1 MTVSSS
7 TAKVSYSGNGSTQAF
22 AVSFYFLANSQLLV
36 VLRSSTGVE
45 TTQVLGTNY
54 TVTGAGVLTG
64 GTVTMTVAPPTGTT
78 LVISRNVPLTQET
91 DLQPNDR
98 LPAETLE
105 QSIDKLTMIT
115 QQLDDASDRSIKFPV
130 SDSTTL
136 NSTLPAAELRA
147 NKYLGFNSLGN
158 PVALTEPAPPAT
170 DVFSYF
176 TSEQIAKIVAGT
188 TDFDCTAAIEAA
200 IATSRKVYF
209 PKGLYKC
216 NINITSRTILQGD
229 GSTSTI
235 FKPWNDAVAIMTYKY
250 AAMSNPAPL
259 DFWTYHSQIRDI
271 GFVYNTAQ
279 VGVGFA
285 FSNTTLSSPPIQN
298 WDTAT
303 SGGLTAA
310 GPADQYVNN
319 VSFYNCHF
327 FGLEKGV
334 QFSDGNIG
342 TEFYSCGFS
351 NNYYGV
357 YTISNKFG
365 GDAMHGGN
373 KLFYGGMFTQ
383 NEVGVYIHDTS
394 TYGAVNF
401 YGTIFEVNKIAMYA
415 YNSQWQVCPLAFYG
429 CWFEFNGVTLNGV
442 SENVT
447 IDSWSGPVPQT
458 PVPVS
463 IPKRSWIFEGDRA
476 AIIFDGCGVV
486 ADINCI
492 AVNSHIT
499 LRDCQTERTVG
510 TFSGGACTVDST
522 SVIINDSPRSEGGL
536 LVDDRVITT
545 GYVRLGLPSIDD
557 LPGPFQP
564 TRARSRW
571 FFVDPRSGSIPNMKS
586 LVASETFTAPYTLKD
601 GAGGSPLTGVLVQD
615 GRLFKTCNEFT
626 DASFT
631 TAEFSGMYDTQVG
644 ATAGWYVFT
653 IDIKVMTCA
662 DLNNLKFYFW
672 NQNQGGE
679 FASMV
684 YEARVPALNKW
695 FTMTAYAYLPDPL
708 TYKMYFDV
716 QGPTAG
722 GTNTIWRLS
731 AFQAH
736 KFDALDDC
744 VSFIKAGAYSSEG
757 ITLDGTADRILADF
771 SNATSASRALFQS
784 NTLNGNTR
792 VGAIPNGTGNTA
804 GFIAFNDSDVTDCNH
819 IQMRVTNTASTLSS
833 GITGTATYLPLDL
846 STSNFGRMRI
856 DIDGAI
862 GIGNEVGGGGTVQAN
877 SLFTAG
883 GVYKSSSNIS
893 YVYNTGGTIPATT
906 TSSATVFRSD
916 IQTEAASFTLSS
928 LSHFLAVGTAL
939 GAGSAVTNEYAFNG
953 NLAAA
958 SGKWNFYAGGT
969 ARNYFAGGVEVAAGA
984 TSMASGF
991 THIPAAAGAPTG
1003 APTNP
1008 TGNVP
1013 MYYDST
1019 NHKIYVYSGGTWRS
1033 TAALT

>member
-1 MTVSSS
+1 MAVIKISQLPDASLPL
-7 TAKVSYSGNGSTQAF
+7 SGN
-22 AVSFYFLANSQLLV
+22 
-36 VLRSSTGVE
+36 E
-45 TTQVLGTNY
+45 QVPMVQN
-54 TVTGAGVLTG
+54 
-64 GTVTMTVAPPTGTT
+64 GTT
-78 LVISRNVPLTQET
+78 VKAPSAQIGPAVNVL
-91 DLQPNDR
+91 
-98 LPAETLE
+98 
-105 QSIDKLTMIT
+105 
-115 QQLDDASDRSIKFPV
+115 
-130 SDSTTL
+130 
-136 NSTLPAAELRA
+136 
-147 NKYLGFNSLGN
+147 
-158 PVALTEPAPPAT
+158 
-170 DVFSYF
+170 SYF
-176 TSEQIAKIVAGT
+176 TASQIAKIVAGT
-188 TDFDCTAAIEAA
+188 TDFDCSAGIEAA
-200 IATSRKVYF
+200 INTSRRVYM

-216 NINITSRTILQGD
+216 NVNITSRTIIQGD

-235 FKPWNDAVAIMTYKY
+235 LKPWNDSVAIMTYKY

-259 DFWTYHSQIRDI
+259 DFWTYHSEIRDI
-271 GFVYNTAQ
+271 GFAFNTSQ

-285 FSNTTLSSPPIQN
+285 FSQTTLASPPIQN

-310 GPADQYVNN
+310 GPADQYSNN
-319 VSFYNCHF
+319 VNFYNCHF
-327 FGLEKGV
+327 FGLNKGV

-357 YTISNKFG
+357 YTVSNKYG

-373 KLFYGGMFTQ
+373 KYFYGGMFTE
-383 NEVGVYIHDTS
+383 NTVGVYINDTS

-429 CWFEFNGVTLNGV
+429 CWFEFNGITLNGV
-442 SENVT
+442 PENVT
-447 IDSWSGPVPQT
+447 IDQWSGPVPQT
-458 PVPVS
+458 PTPVS

-476 AIIFDGCGVV
+476 FITFDNCGVV

-492 AVNSHIT
+492 AVNSQIS

-522 SVIINDSPRSEGGL
+522 SLIINDSPRSEGGL

-564 TRARSRW
+564 LRARSRW
-571 FFVDPRSGSIPNMKS
+571 FFVDPRSGIVPNMKS

-601 GAGGSPLTGVLVQD
+601 GVGGSPLTGVLVQD

-708 TYKMYFDV
+708 VNKMYFDV

-744 VSFIKAGAYSSEG
+744 VSFIKTGAYSYDG
-757 ITLDGTADRILADF
+757 ITLDGTANRILADF
-771 SNATSASRALFQS
+771 SNATFSDRTLFQT
-784 NTLNGNTR
+784 NTLNGATRLGVIPNGSSVTSAINFCNDSSATNCGVAQITMDSGSARFASTR
-792 VGAIPNGTGNTA
+792 VGSGT
-804 GFIAFNDSDVTDCNH
+804 F
-819 IQMRVTNTASTLSS
+819 
-833 GITGTATYLPLDL
+833 LPLDL
-846 STSNFGRMRI
+846 RTSDIGRFRI
-856 DIDGAI
+856 GVNGDIGV
-862 GIGNEVGGGGTVQAN
+862 GTESGGGSTNAAN
-877 SLFTAG
+877 TTFKVG
-883 GVYKSSSNIS
+883 GVYKVDSNVAHA
-893 YVYNTGGTIPATT
+893 YGTGGTFPATT
-906 TSSATVFRSD
+906 TSSASVFRSD
-916 IQTEAASFTLSS
+916 VATEAASFTLPT
-928 LSHFLAVGTAL
+928 LNHFVAVGTTI
-939 GAGSAVTNEYAFNG
+939 GAGSAVTNEYGFNG

-969 ARNYFAGGVEVAAGA
+969 ARNYFAGGVEVVAG
-984 TSMASGF
+984 TTTMASGF
-991 THIPAAAGAPTG
+991 THIPSAAGVPTG

-1008 TGNVP
+1008 SGNVP
-1013 MYYDST
+1013 MYYDET

>member
-1 MTVSSS
+1 MTVSST
-7 TAKVSYSGNGSTQAF
+7 TAKVSYTGNGTTQAF
-22 AVSFYFLANSQLLV
+22 AVPFYFLADSQLLV
-36 VLRSSTGVE
+36 ILRLPSGAESV
-45 TTQVLGTNY
+45 QVLGSNY
-54 TVTGAGVLTG
+54 TVAGAGVLTG
-64 GTVTMTVAPPTGTT
+64 GTVTMNVAPATGAT
-78 LVISRNVPLTQET
+78 LIIARNVPLTQET

-115 QQLDDASDRSIKFPV
+115 QQLDEAVDRSLKFPV

-136 NSTLPAAELRA
+136 SGTLPNSTNRA
-147 NKYLGFNSLGN
+147 SKLLGFDIGGS
-158 PVALTEPAPPAT
+158 PIALAQSFPEVNVLA
-170 DVFSYF
+170 YF
-176 TSEQIAKIVAGT
+176 TEEQRNKIIAGT
-188 TDFDCTAAIEAA
+188 TDFDCTAGIEAA
-200 IATSRKVYF
+200 IATLKTVYL
-209 PKGLYKC
+209 PAGLYKC
-216 NINITSRTILQGD
+216 NINITNRTIIRGD
-229 GSTSTI
+229 GSTATI
-235 FKPWNDAVAIMTYKY
+235 VKPWNDAIASMTYKY

-271 GFVYNTAQ
+271 GFGFNSSQ

-327 FGLEKGV
+327 FGLNKGV
-334 QFSDGNIG
+334 QFSVGNIG

-373 KLFYGGMFTQ
+373 KYFYGGMFTE
-383 NEVGVYIHDTS
+383 NVVGVYIHDTS

-415 YNSQWQVCPLAFYG
+415 YNSQWQVCPIALYG

-447 IDSWSGPVPQT
+447 IDAWSGPVPQT
-458 PVPVS
+458 ATTVS
-463 IPKRSWIFEGDRA
+463 MPKRSWIFEGDRA
-476 AIIFDGCGVV
+476 AVVFDACGVV
-486 ADINCI
+486 ADINCL

-564 TRARSRW
+564 LRARSRW
-571 FFVDPRSGSIPNMKS
+571 FFVDPRSGIQPSMKS
-586 LVASETFTAPYTLKD
+586 LVASETFTSPYTLKD
-601 GAGGSPLTGVLVQD
+601 GVGGSPLTGSMVED
-615 GRLFKTCNEFT
+615 GRVFTNCNEFT
-626 DASFT
+626 KSAFT
-631 TAEFSGMYDTQVG
+631 TSEFLGLYDTQFGV
-644 ATAGWYVFT
+644 AAGWYAFT
-653 IDIKVMTCA
+653 IDVKVVTCD
-662 DLNNLKFYFW
+662 DLESLKFYLW

-684 YEARVPALNKW
+684 YEARIPALDTW
-695 FTMTAYAYLPDPL
+695 FTMAAYAYLPDPL
-708 TYKMYFDV
+708 AFKMYFDV

-722 GTNTIWRLS
+722 GTDTVWRMS

-736 KFDALDDC
+736 RFTTLDQC
-744 VSFIKAGAYSSEG
+744 VSFLKTGAYSSKG
-757 ITLDGTADRILADF
+757 IVMSASGDRIVGDF
-771 SNATSASRALFQS
+771 SNSTVPNRTLFQTRTNNS
-784 NTLNGNTR
+784 ATR
-792 VGAIPNGTGNTA
+792 VGAIPRGTSNIA
-804 GFIAFNDSDVTDCNH
+804 SFIAFNNSSATDCAAVQVRIN
-819 IQMRVTNTASTLSS
+819 NTSANILSD
-833 GITGTATYLPLDL
+833 ITGTASYLPLDF
-846 STSNFGRMRI
+846 STNGFGRMRI
-856 DIDGAI
+856 DTTGSI

-883 GVYKSSSNIS
+883 GVYKEDGNNSF
-893 YVYNTGGTIPATT
+893 VYNTGGTFPATA
-906 TSSATVFRSD
+906 TSAARVYRSNVA
-916 IQTEAASFTLSS
+916 TEAASFTIPTLY
-928 LSHFLAVGTAL
+928 HFEAVGTTL
-939 GAGSAVTNEYAFNG
+939 GAGSAVTTEVAFFG

-958 SGKWNFYAGGT
+958 SGKWNVYASGT
-969 ARNYFAGGVEVAAGA
+969 ARNFFAGGIEVAAGA
-984 TSMASGF
+984 TNMAAGF